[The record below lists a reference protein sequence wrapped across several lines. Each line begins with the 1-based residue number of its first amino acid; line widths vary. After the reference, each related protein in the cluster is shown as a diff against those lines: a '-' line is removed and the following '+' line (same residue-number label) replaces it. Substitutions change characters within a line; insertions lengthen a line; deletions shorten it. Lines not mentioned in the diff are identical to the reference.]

1 MCCGA
6 AVLRVLTGCSV
17 VLRSGEREGAREV
30 AVAFIAFNRHIGTMS
45 ASARPSPGRM
55 PPDTAKT
62 IPVRERMAA
71 ARVAALL
78 SSTPANPH
86 RAVAVVD
93 AQGERVEV
101 PAALT
106 AIIHRAAEL
115 IAEGHPVAVMS
126 DDEVLST
133 QDAADLLNVSRQY
146 LVRLVD
152 AGDLPAQKV
161 GSHRR
166 LRLADVLSFRAER
179 DAKRTST
186 LNRLTA
192 MSEDASGY
200 ELNSKS
206 P

>member
-1 MCCGA
+1 M
-6 AVLRVLTGCSV
+6 
-17 VLRSGEREGAREV
+17 
-30 AVAFIAFNRHIGTMS
+30 VAFIALKRYIRPMS
-45 ASARPSPGRM
+45 ASARPSSGKM
-55 PPDTAKT
+55 SPDTAKT
-62 IPVRERMAA
+62 IPVRERTAA

-78 SSTPANPH
+78 SPAPAKEH

-93 AQGERVEV
+93 AEGKRAEV

-126 DDEVLST
+126 DDDILST

-152 AGDLPAQKV
+152 AGDLPAEEV

-166 LRLADVLSFRAER
+166 LRLADVLTFKAQR
-179 DAKRTST
+179 DTQRTSA
-186 LNRLTA
+186 LDRLTTL
-192 MSEDASGY
+192 SEDAGGY
-200 ELNSKS
+200 ALDDKS
-206 P
+206 R

>member
-1 MCCGA
+1 MLCSAEVLQVLIGAPMCSNRGSQRGGA
-6 AVLRVLTGCSV
+6 
-17 VLRSGEREGAREV
+17 
-30 AVAFIAFNRHIGTMS
+30 AVAFIAFKRHIGPMS
-45 ASARPSPGRM
+45 TSARPSSGKI

-62 IPVRERMAA
+62 ISVRERMAA

-78 SSTPANPH
+78 SSAPPKEH

-106 AIIHRAAEL
+106 AIIHQAAEL
-115 IAEGHPVAVMS
+115 IAEGHPVTVMS

-166 LRLADVLSFRAER
+166 LRLADVLSFKAER
-179 DAKRTST
+179 DAKRTSE

-192 MSEDASGY
+192 MSEDAGGY
-200 ELNSKS
+200 EFNSKLR
-206 P
+206 